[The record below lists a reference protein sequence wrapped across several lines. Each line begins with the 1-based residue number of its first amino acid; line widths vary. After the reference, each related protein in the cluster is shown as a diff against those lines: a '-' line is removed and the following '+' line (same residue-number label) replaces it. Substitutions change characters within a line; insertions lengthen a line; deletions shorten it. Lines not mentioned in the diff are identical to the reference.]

1 MRRSTPSRPENA
13 GRGTLRRHRRVA
25 PPVSCVA
32 RPVLPGREDGRH
44 GDARPEKAGRGTVRR
59 RIFLLAAA
67 LFIALAAPAT
77 AQSPG
82 PEASASAE
90 LSEAERILL
99 QMADR
104 IADEAARQRY
114 VNQRMDRVIGG
125 FRAVIHD
132 VASNGLL
139 RRADGPGM
147 ERLVQA
153 LGVLSGR
160 HVPKAAGHLEEAR
173 RRLAALQPN
182 LTAADRTIALIVAE
196 LDRILEKGPGTGSDL
211 LRELEL
217 LIEEE
222 KRTHEATREW
232 GRQLLQ
238 DPEKAEPRRRD
249 TAATQRAVAGRT
261 GDFLERLARAAEAET
276 DPAEHKALAEAQS
289 EIRRPNVPGLLEDA
303 ARDILGKKPVA
314 ATGAQE
320 KAIEA
325 LERAAEH
332 LRRDDL
338 ASDLQAMK
346 ELRDRL
352 QRILKE
358 QTALR
363 QDTQAVPQQDFS
375 AQQNALQVEQRDLG
389 SDLQD
394 ASRDIPG
401 HTSPDLPQHL
411 DTAQGHMTQ
420 AEQQIAATEQQP
432 AVGSQQSA
440 EQALQKAIDTL
451 DQDIAAA
458 EQQWDQ
464 QYQPMQSLADLA
476 QKALDLAQKQEALK
490 QQTGEA
496 QPQNL
501 QPLSS
506 PQQGLQQQ
514 AQALNAQ
521 MPMAQ
526 LQEAAGQMQQAAQ
539 SLQQSQQQP
548 AMGQQQNAIDALKS
562 AAQALQQAQAAMDLA
577 MQQASLMQQ
586 TGQTPAQG
594 LPQLTPSQ
602 QGLQQQAQA
611 GQFPQ
616 AAGHM
621 QQAAQSLQQSQGQ
634 QAMAGQQAAISSLMG
649 QAGQALGMQP
659 GQGMTPG
666 MAPGMGMMPGMM
678 PGMMASPYS
687 QTNDPQE
694 FGLRYFG
701 RQQPAGP
708 EVGRGADDWNPLGD
722 RARDALYQD
731 YADQLPREYRRL
743 LGDYYEALSAEGAAP
758 SGAPT
763 GAPSGGGNEEVTP

>member
-1 MRRSTPSRPENA
+1 MWA
-13 GRGTLRRHRRVA
+13 L
-25 PPVSCVA
+25 
-32 RPVLPGREDGRH
+32 
-44 GDARPEKAGRGTVRR
+44 
-59 RIFLLAAA
+59 LLAA
-67 LFIALAAPAT
+67 LAAA
-77 AQSPG
+77 ASGQG
-82 PEASASAE
+82 PRPETSASAD

-114 VNQRMDRVIGG
+114 VNQRMDRVIGR
-125 FRAVIHD
+125 FRDILFD
-132 VASNGLL
+132 VASNDLL

-160 HVPKAAGHLEEAR
+160 HVPRAARHLEEAR
-173 RRLAALQPN
+173 QRLAALRPN

-196 LDRILEKGPGTGSDL
+196 LDRILDQGPGAGRDF

-232 GRQLLQ
+232 GRELLQ

-249 TAATQRAVAGRT
+249 TAADQRAVAGRT
-261 GDFLERLARAAEAET
+261 ADFLQRLAKAAEAET
-276 DPAEHKALAEAQS
+276 DPAEHKALAQAHA
-289 EIRRPNVPGLLEDA
+289 EIRQPDVPNLLQDA

-314 ATGAQE
+314 ATGTQA

-325 LERAAEH
+325 LEKAAEH

-346 ELRDRL
+346 ELRERL
-352 QRILKE
+352 QKILKE
-358 QTALR
+358 QTDLR
-363 QDTQAVPQQDFS
+363 QDTEAVPAQDF
-375 AQQNALQVEQRDLG
+375 ARQQNALQVGQRDLG
-389 SDLQD
+389 NDLRD

-401 HTSPDLPQHL
+401 HTSPDLPNHL
-411 DTAQGHMTQ
+411 DAAQGHMTQ
-420 AEQQIAATEQQP
+420 AEQQMAATRQQP
-432 AVGSQQSA
+432 AVGSQKSA

-476 QKALDLAQKQEALK
+476 QQALDLARKQEALK
-490 QQTGEA
+490 RQTGQT
-496 QPQNL
+496 QPQSL
-501 QPLSS
+501 
-506 PQQGLQQQ
+506 PQLNAPQTGLQQQ

-526 LQEAAGQMQQAAQ
+526 FQQAAGHMQQAAQ
-539 SLQQSQQQP
+539 SLQQSRQQP
-548 AMGQQQNAIDALKS
+548 AMGQQQQAIDALKS

-577 MQQASLMQQ
+577 MQQAALMQQ

-594 LPQLTPSQ
+594 LPQLAPSQ
-602 QGLQQQAQA
+602 TGLQQQAQA
-611 GQFPQ
+611 GQFQQ

-621 QQAAQSLQQSQGQ
+621 QQASQSLQASQGQ

-649 QAGQALGMQP
+649 QAGQAMGMQP
-659 GQGMTPG
+659 GQGMMPG

-678 PGMMASPYS
+678 PGMGMMASPYS

-708 EVGRGADDWNPLGD
+708 EVGRGSDDWTPLGD
-722 RARDALYQD
+722 RRRDALYQD

-743 LGDYYEALSAEGAAP
+743 LSDYYEALSAERGGAGSPGPGP
-758 SGAPT
+758 S
-763 GAPSGGGNEEVTP
+763 EVTP